1 MSSSRGSIMGVLSMK
16 GGDGEHSYAN
26 NSEAQKSINSD
37 AKLAVA
43 EDVKEM
49 IVEMGFPGCIKVADL
64 GCSSGENTFLVM
76 SEIVNTII
84 ASYQQKGQ
92 NPPEIDCC
100 LNDLP
105 DNDFNTTFKLIP
117 SFHEKLKMDVKEMCF
132 VSGVPGSFYS
142 RLFPSKSLHFV
153 HSSFSLH
160 WLSKV
165 PDGLE
170 ENKTNV
176 YLRSPCPPNVYKSY
190 LAQFKNDFSLF
201 LRMRAE
207 ETVPN
212 GRMALTLVGRKALD
226 PLSRDCFQNWS
237 LLTDALLDLVSEG
250 ILKESDVESFNLPF
264 YNPDEN
270 EVKEVIA
277 NEGSFEINNF
287 ETIFGLLFSY
297 KTGRTEVK
305 DDDGVDQPRA
315 FEAASKRA
323 KFIRSLVEPMLAA
336 HFGDAIIDRLFDKY
350 TYHLAQRYDTL
361 RNKPTV
367 NFFVSLIRK

>member
-1 MSSSRGSIMGVLSMK
+1 MK

-26 NSEAQKSINSD
+26 NSEAQKIINSE
-37 AKLAVA
+37 AKLAVV
-43 EDVKEM
+43 ENVKEM
-49 IVEMGFPGCIKVADL
+49 IVKMGFPGCIKVADL
-64 GCSSGENTFLVM
+64 GCSSGENTFLAM

-84 ASYQQKGQ
+84 STYQQKGQ
-92 NPPEIDCC
+92 IQPEIDCC

-165 PDGLE
+165 PPCLE

-207 ETVPN
+207 ETMPN
-212 GRMALTLVGRKALD
+212 GRMALTFLGRKALD
-226 PLSRDCFQNWS
+226 PLSKDCFRDWS
-237 LLTDALLDLVSEG
+237 LISDSLLDLVSEG
-250 ILKESDVESFNLPF
+250 IVKESEVEYFNMPF

-270 EVKEVIA
+270 EVKEVIE
-277 NEGSFEINNF
+277 NEGTFEINNF
-287 ETIFGLLFSY
+287 ETIFGLLFSH

-305 DDDGVDQPRA
+305 DDDDLDQSRV
-315 FEAASKRA
+315 FEVVRKRA
-323 KFIRSLVEPMLAA
+323 NLARSITEPMLAA
-336 HFGDAIIDRLFDKY
+336 HFGDAIIDRLFDRY
-350 TYHLAQRYDTL
+350 TYHLAQSYHTL
-361 RNKPTV
+361 RNKPMV
-367 NFFVSLIRK
+367 NFLVSLIKK

>member
-1 MSSSRGSIMGVLSMK
+1 MSVLSMK

-26 NSEAQKSINSD
+26 NSEVQKNINSH
-37 AKLAVA
+37 AKLAVV
-43 EDVKEM
+43 ENVKEV
-49 IVEMGFPGCIKVADL
+49 IVKLGFPECIKVADL
-64 GCSSGENTFLVM
+64 GCSSGENTFLAT

-84 ASYQQKGQ
+84 ESYQQKGE

-105 DNDFNTTFKLIP
+105 DNDFNTTFKWLP
-117 SFHEKLKMDVKEMCF
+117 YFHEKLKMNVKEKCF

-153 HSSFSLH
+153 HSSLSLH

-190 LAQFKNDFSLF
+190 LTQFKNGFSLF

-207 ETVPN
+207 ETMPN
-212 GRMALTLVGRKALD
+212 GRM
-226 PLSRDCFQNWS
+226 
-237 LLTDALLDLVSEG
+237 G
-250 ILKESDVESFNLPF
+250 IVKESDVESFNLPF

-270 EVKEVIA
+270 EVREVIE
-277 NEGSFEINNF
+277 NEGSFKINNF
-287 ETIFGLLFSY
+287 ETVYGLLFSY

-305 DDDGVDQPRA
+305 DDDDVDQSCV
-315 FEAASKRA
+315 FEVVRKRA
-323 KFIRSLVEPMLAA
+323 KTIRSITERMLAA
-336 HFGDAIIDRLFDKY
+336 HFGSAIMDRLFDKY
-350 TYHLAQRYDTL
+350 TYHLAQRYDTCATNQ
-361 RNKPTV
+361 R
-367 NFFVSLIRK
+367 LISVFR

>member
-1 MSSSRGSIMGVLSMK
+1 MSVLSMK

-26 NSEAQKSINSD
+26 NSEVQKNINSH
-37 AKLAVA
+37 AKLAVV
-43 EDVKEM
+43 ENVKEV
-49 IVEMGFPGCIKVADL
+49 IVKLGFPECIKVADL
-64 GCSSGENTFLVM
+64 GCSSGENTFLAT

-84 ASYQQKGQ
+84 ESYQQKGE

-105 DNDFNTTFKLIP
+105 DNDFNTTFKWLP
-117 SFHEKLKMDVKEMCF
+117 YFHEKLKMNVKEKCF

-153 HSSFSLH
+153 HSSLSLH

-190 LAQFKNDFSLF
+190 LTQFKNGFSLF

-207 ETVPN
+207 ETMPN
-212 GRMALTLVGRKALD
+212 GRMVLTLVGRKALD
-226 PLSRDCFQNWS
+226 PLSKDCFQNWS
-237 LLTDALLDLVSEG
+237 LISHSLLDLVSEG
-250 ILKESDVESFNLPF
+250 IVKESDVESFNLPF

-270 EVKEVIA
+270 EVREVIE
-277 NEGSFEINNF
+277 NEGSFKINNF
-287 ETIFGLLFSY
+287 ETVYGLLFSY

-305 DDDGVDQPRA
+305 DDDYVDQSCV
-315 FEAASKRA
+315 FEVVRKRA
-323 KFIRSLVEPMLAA
+323 KTIRSITEPMLAA
-336 HFGDAIIDRLFDKY
+336 HFGSAIMDRLFDKY
-350 TYHLAQRYDTL
+350 TYHLAQRYDTCATNQ
-361 RNKPTV
+361 R
-367 NFFVSLIRK
+367 LISVFR

>member
-1 MSSSRGSIMGVLSMK
+1 MGVLSMK

-26 NSEAQKSINSD
+26 NSEAQKSITSD
-37 AKLAVA
+37 AKPEV
-43 EDVKEM
+43 VKSVNEM
-49 IVEMGFPGCIKVADL
+49 IVKMDFPGCIKVADL

-84 ASYQQKGQ
+84 TIYQQKGQ

-117 SFHEKLKMDVKEMCF
+117 SFHEKLKMNIKGKCF
-132 VSGVPGSFYS
+132 VSVSPGSFHT

-153 HSSFSLH
+153 HSSFCLH

-170 ENKTNV
+170 ENKKNV
-176 YLRSPCPPNVYKSY
+176 YLRSPCPPNLYESY
-190 LAQFKNDFSLF
+190 LNQFKNDFSTF

-207 ETVPN
+207 ETMPS
-212 GRMALTLVGRKALD
+212 GRMALTLVGRKTLD
-226 PLSRDCFQNWS
+226 PLSKDCFKDWS
-237 LLTDALLDLVSEG
+237 LVSDSLLDLVSEG
-250 ILKESDVESFNLPF
+250 VVKESDLESFNLPY
-264 YNPDEN
+264 YNPDES
-270 EVKEVIA
+270 EVKEVID

-297 KTGRTEVK
+297 KTGRSEVK
-305 DDDGVDQPRA
+305 NDCDDDVDHSRR
-315 FEAASKRA
+315 FEVVKKRA
-323 KFIRSLVEPMLAA
+323 NLARSIIEPMLVA
-336 HFGDAIIDRLFDKY
+336 HFGDAIIDRLFEKY
-350 TYHLAQRYDTL
+350 IYHAGRRYDTL

-367 NFFVSLIRK
+367 NFFVSLARK

>member
-1 MSSSRGSIMGVLSMK
+1 MGVLSMK
-16 GGDGEHSYAN
+16 VGEGEHSYAN

-37 AKLAVA
+37 AKLAVV
-43 EDVKEM
+43 ENVKEM
-49 IVEMGFPGCIKVADL
+49 IVKMDFPGGIKVADL
-64 GCSSGENTFLVM
+64 GCSSGENTFLAM

-84 ASYQQKGQ
+84 TSYQQKGQ
-92 NPPEIDCC
+92 IPPEIDCC

-105 DNDFNTTFKLIP
+105 GNDFNTTFKLIP
-117 SFHEKLKMDVKEMCF
+117 SFYKKLKMDVKETCL

-142 RLFPSKSLHFV
+142 KLFPSKSLHFV

-165 PDGLE
+165 PDGIQ

-190 LAQFKNDFSLF
+190 LTQFKNDFSLF
-201 LRMRAE
+201 LRKRAE

-226 PLSRDCFQNWS
+226 PLSKDCFQNWS
-237 LLTDALLDLVSEG
+237 LISTSLLDLVSEG
-250 ILKESDVESFNLPF
+250 IVKQSDVESFNLPF

-270 EVKEVIA
+270 EVRNVIE
-277 NEGSFEINNF
+277 NEGSFEIKNF
-287 ETIFGLLFSY
+287 ETIYGLLFSY

-305 DDDGVDQPRA
+305 DDDDMDQSCRL
-315 FEAASKRA
+315 EVVKKRA
-323 KFIRSLVEPMLAA
+323 KTIRSIIEPMLVA

-350 TYHLAQRYDTL
+350 TYHLTQRYDTL